1 MCSEMIR
8 DKEQFLTELKA
19 IQLWDTEYFREGTH
33 DERATMAFQS
43 RQTRRRE
50 ILEELNQDK
59 IKP

>member
-1 MCSEMIR
+1 MIR